1 MSNRKCKNWFEAYIE
16 FTEDFESPPMFNKW
30 IALLTLSVAA
40 GRKVWLEE
48 ANNCVW
54 PNLYVVLVGPSGIG
68 KGQAMR
74 EVLPFIELT
83 GVPRS
88 PDQVTIQ
95 QVIVDMSAKLQVSST
110 GQQITP
116 YLLWAEELPS
126 FLGMDAWK
134 SGKFLGP

>member
-1 MSNRKCKNWFEAYIE
+1 MIETNRKCKDWIDAYVE
-16 FTEDFESPPMFNKW
+16 YTEDFEAPPIFNKW
-30 IALLTLSVAA
+30 TAITTLAVAA
-40 GRKVWLEE
+40 SREVWLEE
-48 ANNCVW
+48 ANNRVW

-74 EVLPFIELT
+74 EALPFIEAT

-95 QVIVDMSAKLQVSST
+95 QVIVDMSEKITNSETQ
-110 GQQITP
+110 GQITP

-126 FLGMDAWK
+126 F
-134 SGKFLGP
+134 